1 MTGRPRQE
9 LGEGPSGAS
18 GLALL
23 GWLIGCWRP
32 LFKKQTKTA
41 PRAPRSLPV
50 HWGMKLGR
58 GRVHMA
64 NRRVGGGQSLPLKG
78 CPARNTRV
86 IAFLLPSLLSQTPEP
101 ADQESAQSR
110 KSCSD

>member
-1 MTGRPRQE
+1 MDHDVMA
-9 LGEGPSGAS
+9 EGPSGAS
-18 GLALL
+18 SLALL
-23 GWLIGCWRP
+23 GWLMGCWRP
-32 LFKKQTKTA
+32 FLKKQTKTA

-64 NRRVGGGQSLPLKG
+64 NRRVGRGQSLTLKG

-86 IAFLLPSLLSQTPEP
+86 IAFLLQPPPSQTPELGRP
-101 ADQESAQSR
+101 GACTKQE
-110 KSCSD
+110 KLL